1 MACTRRVL
9 LPAAAVLAFA
19 AHGLAQPAPSAQSA
33 QPTPASRASD
43 AIDHVNRNDLGQG
56 VVDASSYVDQ
66 ILVAHAVQGIPALEA
81 YFARAKDD
89 ETEAMIASALVRLG
103 DKDDAYWDFLVKQA
117 TAALESD
124 APYPYNLSGGTLESP
139 FSPEFL
145 AWAKA
150 RNLPPGGEAIEA
162 AEDEVG
168 KLAPLAQTGDPRGV
182 PLLRRGLQSH
192 NFFVQGLAAAGLA
205 QAQDKD
211 SIPLIIDACKR
222 LPAALALLMAQA
234 LKYFDDPE
242 AQAAFRLY
250 EPGTDADIEQAI
262 KSRGRPFGPQPEPQ

>member
-1 MACTRRVL
+1 MACMPKILLRV
-9 LPAAAVLAFA
+9 AVLLAFA
-19 AHGLAQPAPSAQSA
+19 AHGHAQPAPSAQSA

-89 ETEAMIASALVRLG
+89 ETKAMIASALVRLG

-117 TAALESD
+117 TAVLDSD
-124 APYPYNLSGGTLESP
+124 LPFPYNLSGGTPESP

-150 RNLPPGGEAIEA
+150 RNLPPGGEALEA
-162 AEDEVG
+162 AEDEIG
-168 KLAPLAQTGDPRGV
+168 LKLPQTGRA
-182 PLLRRGLQSH
+182 S
-192 NFFVQGLAAAGLA
+192 
-205 QAQDKD
+205 
-211 SIPLIIDACKR
+211 
-222 LPAALALLMAQA
+222 
-234 LKYFDDPE
+234 
-242 AQAAFRLY
+242 
-250 EPGTDADIEQAI
+250 
-262 KSRGRPFGPQPEPQ
+262 